1 MKKTVTSLALAAA
14 VATLLAACGGGG
26 SDSPDPSDRTSAV
39 ALSEA
44 TVVAFNGAYGSTET
58 GLSDVAKLQ
67 DIGGDKCDFSFN
79 NVVKVGD
86 ASTTIMGNVT
96 YNQDA
101 PTLAD
106 TSFTINGAPYLM
118 GSNGDNTTVDRA
130 GNRVTFNGKLF
141 TAGAGG
147 TGTFKVTGYLP
158 MKGNRPS
165 GC

>member
-1 MKKTVTSLALAAA
+1 MKKTFTSLALCAA
-14 VATLLAACGGGG
+14 VASLLAACGGGG
-26 SDSPDPSDRTSAV
+26 SDSPDASSRTSAI

-44 TVVAFNGAYGSTET
+44 TVVALNGAYGSTET
-58 GLSDVAKLQ
+58 GISDVNKLQ

-86 ASTTIMGNVT
+86 TSTTITGNVT

-101 PTLAD
+101 ATLAD
-106 TSFTINGAPYLM
+106 TSFTVNGAPYVM
-118 GSNGDNTTVDRA
+118 GPTGDNTTVDRA
-130 GNRVTFNGKLF
+130 GHQVTFNGKLF
-141 TAGAGG
+141 NAAAGG